1 MSADDLMAGINQARD
16 KLQGARE
23 LIKSVEVPPGKKL
36 TDSDRR
42 AVWRQFAENNSVLF
56 DPQREEVR
64 NRGYLG
70 PQEYDDVTGKVE
82 TWQLSHE
89 DLARREGGDKV
100 VPRSL
105 IDHAIRD
112 PYAYRFLPPDGKKLA
127 DAISTKPDAVARHS
141 SLPPA
146 ERARIEELRDARR
159 EAFWNRDGYREYD
172 PRTWGTSPT
181 APPTN
186 TFTESPTAQIVDTAG
201 ETPSGGVLRGANKF
215 LGPVGHLLDAYSLYE
230 AYDADGG
237 FGENF
242 RETAGGIA
250 GGAAGGWGGAAA
262 GAAIGTAIFPVGG
275 TVVGGIVGGIAGGIG
290 GEKVG
295 EFLGGLF

>member
-36 TDSDRR
+36 RRSDRT
-42 AVWRQFAENNSVLF
+42 AVWRQFAQENSVLL

-64 NRGYLG
+64 SRGYLG
-70 PQEYDDVTGKVE
+70 PQEYDDITGKVE

-105 IDHAIRD
+105 IDHAVRD

-127 DAISTKPDAVARHS
+127 DAISTEPDAVARHS

-159 EAFWNRDGYREYD
+159 EAFWVRDGYREYD

-186 TFTESPTAQIVDTAG
+186 SFTQSPTAPIVDTAG

-215 LGPVGHLLDAYSLYE
+215 LGPAGDLMDAYSLYE
-230 AYDADGG
+230 AYESDGG
-237 FGENF
+237 RMGENF
-242 RETAGGIA
+242 KETAGGVA
-250 GGAAGGWGGAAA
+250 GGMAGGWAGMQA
-262 GAAIGTAIFPVGG
+262 GAAIGSLGGPVG
-275 TVVGGIVGGIAGGIG
+275 TVVGGIIGGIAGGIA
-290 GEKVG
+290 GEKGG

>member
-1 MSADDLMAGINQARD
+1 MSADDLTDGINQARD

-23 LIKSVEVPPGKKL
+23 LIKSVKVEPGKKL
-36 TDSDRR
+36 TKSDRQ
-42 AVWRQFAENNSVLF
+42 AVWRQLVNKPSVIPEF
-56 DPQREEVR
+56 MHPVIQQY
-64 NRGYLG
+64 NYRGYR
-70 PQEYDDVTGKVE
+70 ERSNITGKME

-89 DLARREGGDKV
+89 DSARRDGGGEV
-100 VPRSL
+100 VPRSKL
-105 IDHAIRD
+105 DHARVD
-112 PYAYRFLPPDGKKLA
+112 PFAYRFLSQEEKKVV
-127 DAISTKPDAVARHS
+127 DAISTNPDAVARHN

-146 ERARIEELRDARR
+146 ERARIEALRDR
-159 EAFWNRDGYREYD
+159 NRDEFWTRPGHREYD

-186 TFTESPTAQIVDTAG
+186 SSTQSPTAPIVDTAG
-201 ETPSGGVLRGANKF
+201 ETPSGGVLRGADKF
-215 LGPVGHLLDAYSLYE
+215 LGPAGHLLDAYSLYE

-242 RETAGGIA
+242 RETAGGVV

-262 GAAIGTAIFPVGG
+262 GAAIGTAIFPGVG
-275 TVVGGIVGGIAGGIG
+275 TVVGGIAGGIAGGIG
-290 GEKVG
+290 GEKIG